1 MKTSKLTRRSAVKA
15 IAASACAFNIVPRH
29 VLGGP
34 GYTAPSETLTRGVIG
49 VGGMGNSHLGY
60 GGSKIIAVCDVNKS
74 RVDNA
79 VKRMGKDCTGYS
91 DFRELIARPD
101 IDIVSIV
108 TPPHWHG
115 LMAIAAA
122 EAGKD
127 VWCEKPVTRTVG
139 EGKAL
144 VEACRRNSTI
154 LRVNTWFRLEGNFY
168 GLGTPV
174 KQVKKIVDSG
184 MLGWPL
190 KLTVSKHTGFDW
202 KISMGNGRFNNTA
215 EPVPQG

>member
-1 MKTSKLTRRSAVKA
+1 MKTTKLTRRSAVKA

-49 VGGMGNSHLGY
+49 VGGMGYGHHLNY
-60 GGSKIIAVCDVNKS
+60 RGSKIIAVCDVDQK
-74 RVDNA
+74 RVDRA
-79 VKRMGKDCTGYS
+79 VKKIGEDCTGYN

-101 IDIVSIV
+101 VDIVSVV

-139 EGKAL
+139 EGNYEGQIQKCKQI
-144 VEACRRNSTI
+144 CR
-154 LRVNTWFRLEGNFY
+154 LQL
-168 GLGTPV
+168 
-174 KQVKKIVDSG
+174 
-184 MLGWPL
+184 
-190 KLTVSKHTGFDW
+190 
-202 KISMGNGRFNNTA
+202 
-215 EPVPQG
+215 